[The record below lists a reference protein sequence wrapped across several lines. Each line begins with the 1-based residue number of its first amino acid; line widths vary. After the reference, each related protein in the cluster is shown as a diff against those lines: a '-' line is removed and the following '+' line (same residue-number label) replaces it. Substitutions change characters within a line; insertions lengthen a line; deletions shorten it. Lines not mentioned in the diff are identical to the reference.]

1 MSRDF
6 QLPGRSPV
14 IACEGMAATS
24 HPLATLAAI
33 DTLRAGGS
41 AADAAVAA
49 VATLCV
55 VEPHMTGIGGDC
67 YCLVSQPGKPVWG
80 YNGSGR
86 AGAKASYDR
95 LRAQGMSEIGDSIHA
110 VTVPGALDAWEAL
123 LKTHGRFGL
132 DRALSA
138 AIKYAEGGFPVAPRV
153 AWDWQRYVGKL
164 KADPGAA
171 KHYLFDGAAPKE
183 GDVIRFPALAAT
195 LKTIAAK
202 GARAFYEDE
211 IAADMAAT
219 VAARGSFLT
228 AEDFARHRGDAVK
241 PISTNY
247 RGLDLIEIPPNGQG
261 LTALVMLNILEN
273 FDLAALD
280 PRGPERFHLVLEA
293 ARLGFAVRDTH
304 IADAAYMR
312 IAVADLLDKRF
323 GKKLAALI
331 DMKRR
336 AKLPT
341 APTPG
346 SDTVYLSVVDRD
358 RMAVSFINTL
368 YSHFGAGI
376 CTEKTGIMLTNRGAC
391 FTLEADHP
399 NTFGPNKRPMHTIIP
414 ALAMRAGRCDMSFGV
429 MGAHYQP
436 MGHVQIVN
444 NMLDYGMDVQQAIDA
459 PRFFR
464 RRADGGRA
472 RHAGGDHRRP
482 ESARPRCGDG
492 AIALGRRANHQDR
505 LGSRR
510 ADRRFGPAQGRLR
523 AGLLAH
529 DPEKHVLDP
538 DRGWGPVSD
547 KIMRK

>member
-33 DTLRAGGS
+33 DALRAGGS

-49 VATLCV
+49 VATLGV
-55 VEPHMTGIGGDC
+55 IEPHMTGIGGDC
-67 YCLVSQPGKPVWG
+67 YCLVSQPGTPVWG

-86 AGAKASYDR
+86 AGAKASYER
-95 LRAQGMSEIGDSIHA
+95 LRAQGMREIGNSIHA
-110 VTVPGALDAWEAL
+110 VTVPGALDAWEAI
-123 LKTHGRFGL
+123 LKAHGRFGL

-138 AIKYAEGGFPVAPRV
+138 AIKYADGGFPVAARV
-153 AWDWQRYVGKL
+153 GWDWSRYVGML

-202 GARAFYEDE
+202 GARAFYEGE
-211 IAADMAAT
+211 IAADMATT

-228 AEDFARHRGDAVK
+228 AEDFARHRGDAVA

-247 RGLDLIEIPPNGQG
+247 RGLDLVEIPPNGQG

-280 PRGPERFHLVLEA
+280 PLGPERFHLVLEA

-304 IADAAYMR
+304 IADEAHMR
-312 IAVADLLDKRF
+312 VAVADLLDKGF
-323 GKKLAALI
+323 AKKLAAKI

-336 AKLPT
+336 ANLPK

-368 YSHFGAGI
+368 YSHFGSGI
-376 CTEKTGIMLTNRGAC
+376 CTEKTGVLLTNRGAC
-391 FTLEADHP
+391 FTLEPDHP
-399 NTFGPNKRPMHTIIP
+399 NTFGPGKRPLHTIIP
-414 ALAMRAGRCDMSFGV
+414 ALAMRQGRCDMSFGV

-459 PRFFR
+459 PRFFFEGKQTAVEHGTSAGTIEGLKAR
-464 RRADGGRA
+464 GHDVVFAATPWGGAQTIKIDWDRGVLIAGSEPRKDG
-472 RHAGGDHRRP
+472 
-482 ESARPRCGDG
+482 C
-492 AIALGRRANHQDR
+492 ALGY
-505 LGSRR
+505 
-510 ADRRFGPAQGRLR
+510 
-523 AGLLAH
+523 
-529 DPEKHVLDP
+529 
-538 DRGWGPVSD
+538 
-547 KIMRK
+547 